1 MDCLPLKTILQ
12 SFQIETL
19 KLRKSS
25 SESLESL
32 PRDDLFTRVS
42 DWLEDKDNEID
53 NISYRE
59 EYDENQKKERKFEEN
74 KIQRTI
80 CVQHYFHYEEE
91 RIIRTGRKLTYVQ
104 SPHEF

>member
-32 PRDDLFTRVS
+32 PKDDLFARVIN
-42 DWLEDKDNEID
+42 WLENDDNEID

-59 EYDENQKKERKFEEN
+59 EYDENQMKER
-74 KIQRTI
+74 
-80 CVQHYFHYEEE
+80 
-91 RIIRTGRKLTYVQ
+91 L
-104 SPHEF
+104 